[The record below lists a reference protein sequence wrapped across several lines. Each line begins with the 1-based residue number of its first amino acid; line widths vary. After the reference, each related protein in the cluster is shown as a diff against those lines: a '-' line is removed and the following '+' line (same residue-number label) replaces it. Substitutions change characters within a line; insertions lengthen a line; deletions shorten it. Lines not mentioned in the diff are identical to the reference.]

1 MGNVM
6 TVFYRTGKLLTRRPG
21 PVNRSGAPGPVPAG
35 EAGPS
40 KPPVANTMTMASMP
54 VGHEHMEACL
64 VHVEGAFDDAR
75 AQAGA
80 YSRESRHHRR
90 HRHNRVLTRL
100 ARLCRAA
107 AGLR

>member
-1 MGNVM
+1 
-6 TVFYRTGKLLTRRPG
+6 
-21 PVNRSGAPGPVPAG
+21 
-35 EAGPS
+35 
-40 KPPVANTMTMASMP
+40 MP
-54 VGHEHMEACL
+54 IGHEHMEACL

-80 YSRESRHHRR
+80 YSRESRHYRR
-90 HRHNRVLTRL
+90 YRHYRVLTRL